1 MAGGGAKP
9 GQRRGGRKPGSRNKA
24 TRDFQALVNSYAE
37 PAISVLVEVMND
49 KEAPHAARANAANS
63 LLRKSIPD
71 LQSTKVTGSDD
82 GPLIIQVVKFADA
95 KNT

>member
-1 MAGGGAKP
+1 MSRGAKP
-9 GQRRGGRKPGSRNKA
+9 GERRGGRKPGSRNKA

-37 PAISVLVEVMND
+37 ASVSVLVEVMTD
-49 KEAPHAARANAANS
+49 KEAPHAARAAAANS

-71 LQSTKVTGSDD
+71 LQATRVTGADD

-95 KNT
+95 SST